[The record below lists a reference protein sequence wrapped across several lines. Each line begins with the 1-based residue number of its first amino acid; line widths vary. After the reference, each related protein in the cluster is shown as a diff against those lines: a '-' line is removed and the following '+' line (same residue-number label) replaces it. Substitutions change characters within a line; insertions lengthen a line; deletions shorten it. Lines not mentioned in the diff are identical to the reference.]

1 MNKGLVKI
9 DEALHIGEL
18 ELGSLKAGE
27 VEEAE
32 EYALR
37 RVTLVREAGLH
48 YEPACAEE
56 FKAKL
61 MQMQSLQGKLTIEAK
76 QLHAYLQDE
85 IKKGKKQADC
95 HRGYSK
101 TLTTEARIIPSFMDK
116 KS

>member
-48 YEPACAEE
+48 YEPGCAEE

-61 MQMQSLQGKLTIEAK
+61 IQMQSLQGKLTVEAK

-85 IKKGKKQADC
+85 LKKGKKQADC

-101 TLTTEARIIPSFMDK
+101 TLTTEARIIPTYMDK